1 MIITRTPFRVS
12 LCGGGS
18 DIPKFYKKN
27 GGCVLSTGI
36 NKYMYITI
44 HKTFDQSTM
53 LKYSETE
60 IVKHWT
66 EIKHKYYKQML
77 SDFNLNGVEL
87 VSTADI
93 PAGTG
98 LGSSSSFTVGTLHAI
113 YAYMGKYV
121 SHERLAREAC
131 EVEIDKL
138 GQPIGKQ
145 DQYAAAFGGLKFYIF
160 NKDGTVSVEPV
171 ILRKEQYRQLEEN
184 LMMFYTGD
192 VRSASSILQ
201 EQIKGISDYEK
212 EMKQKKMCELAYELR
227 DNLQNGN
234 IEVLG
239 DILHENWELKKSLA
253 NGISS
258 GIIDEYY
265 ERALK
270 NGAVG
275 GKLLGAGGGGF
286 LLMYVPKE
294 NQKKVSAAMGLQ
306 ELTFGFDFQGSTVV
320 YVGDK

>member
-12 LCGGGS
+12 FCGGGS

-201 EQIKGISDYEK
+201 EQIKGISD
-212 EMKQKKMCELAYELR
+212 
-227 DNLQNGN
+227 
-234 IEVLG
+234 
-239 DILHENWELKKSLA
+239 
-253 NGISS
+253 
-258 GIIDEYY
+258 
-265 ERALK
+265 
-270 NGAVG
+270 
-275 GKLLGAGGGGF
+275 
-286 LLMYVPKE
+286 
-294 NQKKVSAAMGLQ
+294 
-306 ELTFGFDFQGSTVV
+306 
-320 YVGDK
+320 